1 MELVDGLERRLEVK
15 FILQRILESIFV
27 DAFCVVEVR
36 LTHDGTALLRLLSRV
51 VCRGEA
57 GLELLVEGVGHRLGF
72 QTRALDAFSSE
83 LRIH

>member
-1 MELVDGLERRLEVK
+1 MDGLERRLEVK

-36 LTHDGTALLRLLSRV
+36 LTHDGTALLRLLCRV
-51 VCRGEA
+51 VRRGEA

-72 QTRALDAFSSE
+72 QTRAPDAFSSE

>member
-36 LTHDGTALLRLLSRV
+36 LTHDGTALLSLV
-51 VCRGEA
+51 VRRGEA

>member
-1 MELVDGLERRLEVK
+1 MDGLERRLEVK

-36 LTHDGTALLRLLSRV
+36 LTNDGTALLRLLSRV
-51 VCRGEA
+51 VRRSEA

-72 QTRALDAFSSE
+72 QTRAPDAFTSE